1 MNRNYKVI
9 WNNAL
14 NCFTAVAEY
23 AKARGKS
30 SKSSVSSNA
39 RINTTSKHSST
50 GILRSSA
57 IGIGMMV
64 AGFGIQAN
72 AAPPVPLCVGMTSVE
87 CGINANANPYYAIAI
102 GKHAQADGV
111 LSTAVGTHARSKGVA
126 SSAFGAGAFATE
138 HGSVALGAGSRTD
151 SAATSEKVMT
161 VGGETYK
168 IAGNVLYHNN
178 TLMPGAQVSVG
189 SAGFERQIKNV
200 AGGKVSKTSTDAVN
214 GSQLHA
220 TNTTIN
226 RGIKFNVNDTHKKTF
241 ALGEEIKFDT
251 DANLTT
257 TPLSTND
264 GIKLALNDV
273 VNIGT
278 KNPVKIN
285 GKKGTVSGLTNTT
298 FDETKTYKNGLAATQ
313 EQLSQVNTDI
323 NTTINRGIKFNVND
337 THKKTFALGE
347 EIKFDTDANLT
358 TTPLSTNDGIKL
370 ALNDV
375 VNIGTKNPVKI
386 NGKKGTV
393 SGLTNTTFDETKT
406 YKNGLA
412 ATQEQLSQV
421 NTDINTTINRGIKFN
436 VNDTHKKTFALGEE
450 IKFDTDANLTTTP
463 LSTNDGIKLALND
476 VVNIG
481 TKNPVKING
490 KKGTVSG
497 LTNTTFDETKTY
509 KNGLAATQEQ
519 LSQVNSNIN
528 STIGQGLSFTGDNTN
543 VIVKRQLGETLS
555 IKGGATELT
564 DNNIG
569 VVADADGNLNVK
581 LAENIDLGE
590 NGRFMIGNT
599 LMNQD
604 GFTFISQGSVDKTVM
619 LSSSGLNNGGNKIIN
634 VAAGEDDMDAVNVE
648 QLNAV
653 KNSAD
658 TANKGWDISAQ
669 GGNVST
675 VKPTDTVDF
684 NSKDTNIAV
693 SKDASS
699 HDISFELNK
708 ELVIE
713 SVKAGD
719 SFLDTN
725 GLTIDG
731 GPTFTKTKVDVA
743 GNKITSVA
751 DGTVAADSKDA
762 VNGGQLHDV
771 VTSIEEGSIVINQK
785 IETNTTNI
793 QNNAD
798 KLTAGLNFGA
808 DNGNNINK
816 PIGDDSVLG
825 FVGGNNI
832 TTTTVG
838 SSIRFDLNGNINVDS
853 VTTGSVVA
861 GNTTINNNG
870 VTIAGGPS
878 MTVDGINA
886 GGKVITGV
894 ADGVKDTDAVN
905 RGQLNNQFD
914 TIDRLINSELA
925 NMDSKLD
932 DRVNSLGYRIDD
944 VEDDANAG
952 ISAAM
957 AMSSLPQAYIP
968 GKSMIGGGIA
978 SYNGESAVAIGVSRV
993 SDNGRWVMKING
1005 TADTQGNAGGAIGAG
1020 FHF

>member
-30 SKSSVSSNA
+30 SKSNVSSNA

-151 SAATSEKVMT
+151 SAATSEKAMT

-241 ALGEEIKFDT
+241 ALGEEIKLDT

-257 TPLSTND
+257 TPLSTGD
-264 GIKLALNDV
+264 GIKLALADV
-273 VNIGT
+273 VNVGT

-347 EIKFDTDANLT
+347 KIKLDTDANLT
-358 TTPLSTNDGIKL
+358 TTPLSTGDGIKL

-393 SGLTNTTFDETKT
+393 SGLTN
-406 YKNGLA
+406 
-412 ATQEQLSQV
+412 
-421 NTDINTTINRGIKFN
+421 I
-436 VNDTHKKTFALGEE
+436 
-450 IKFDTDANLTTTP
+450 
-463 LSTNDGIKLALND
+463 
-476 VVNIG
+476 
-481 TKNPVKING
+481 
-490 KKGTVSG
+490 
-497 LTNTTFDETKTY
+497 TFDETKTY

-528 STIGQGLSFTGDNTN
+528 STIGQGLSFTGDDTN

-564 DNNIG
+564 ENNIG

-684 NSKDTNIAV
+684 SSKDTNIAV

-708 ELVIE
+708 DLDLDSATFGNVVI
-713 SVKAGD
+713 SA
-719 SFLDTN
+719 N
-725 GLTIDG
+725 GLNNG
-731 GPTFTKTKVDVA
+731 
-743 GNKITSVA
+743 GNKITNVGN
-751 DGTVAADSKDA
+751 GTVAAGSSDAITGDQLNSTADSITNVIGGNA
-762 VNGGQLHDV
+762 VNNGGVITTTDIGGTGQNTIDGA
-771 VTSIEEGSIVINQK
+771 IGSIQQGVTNTNAQVT
-785 IETNTTNI
+785 TNTTNI
-793 QNNAD
+793 ANNTTNIATNTTNITNNTNRLD
-798 KLTAGLNFGA
+798 GGLNFGA

-853 VTTGSVVA
+853 VTTASVVA

-870 VTIAGGPS
+870 VTIVGGPS

-894 ADGVKDTDAVN
+894 ADGVNDTDAVN

-968 GKSMIGGGIA
+968 GKSMIGGSPSQILC
-978 SYNGESAVAIGVSRV
+978 NCHL
-993 SDNGRWVMKING
+993 D
-1005 TADTQGNAGGAIGAG
+1005 
-1020 FHF
+1020 

>member
-1 MNRNYKVI
+1 MNRNYKVM
-9 WNNAL
+9 WNEAL

-23 AKARGKS
+23 AKAQGKS
-30 SKSSVSSNA
+30 SSSSIISPSKGASDNMIGDTRDLCQNILYSSVV
-39 RINTTSKHSST
+39 TF
-50 GILRSSA
+50 GL
-57 IGIGMMV
+57 IGFTLGMSV
-64 AGFGIQAN
+64 QAN
-72 AAPPVPLCVGMTSVE
+72 AAVGVDNGIGLGTAASTSN
-87 CGINANANPYYAIAI
+87 CTDTTQANSGSNAENIAIGCSSSTAHGGLKIADRGNPYYTDNITNAALVDAADRNAYAPRGKDAGSVAIGTGSKTERALGIALGEYATTTEIAGIAVGVGALSKGNTAISIGRQSVATGDFSQAMGNVAAATGKGSLAIGHSTQATGYRAIAI
-102 GKHAQADGV
+102 GASDIEESSESYGQSGANYQSIDQTKASAKDSIALGSGAQA
-111 LSTAVGTHARSKGVA
+111 T
-126 SSAFGAGAFATE
+126 FEGA
-138 HGSVALGAGSRTD
+138 VALGQGSTT
-151 SAATSEKVMT
+151 AIGATSETAMT
-161 VGGETYK
+161 IGSKTYD
-168 IAGNVLYHNN
+168 IAGNVLDGSNN
-178 TLMPGAQVSVG
+178 LRAGAQVSVG
-189 SAGFERQIKNV
+189 SVGSERQIKNV
-200 AGGKVSKTSTDAVN
+200 AGGRVDANSTDAIN
-214 GSQLHA
+214 GSQLFA
-220 TNTTIN
+220 TNTTI
-226 RGIKFNVNDTHKKTF
+226 
-241 ALGEEIKFDT
+241 
-251 DANLTT
+251 
-257 TPLSTND
+257 
-264 GIKLALNDV
+264 
-273 VNIGT
+273 
-278 KNPVKIN
+278 
-285 GKKGTVSGLTNTT
+285 
-298 FDETKTYKNGLAATQ
+298 
-313 EQLSQVNTDI
+313 
-323 NTTINRGIKFNVND
+323 
-337 THKKTFALGE
+337 
-347 EIKFDTDANLT
+347 
-358 TTPLSTNDGIKL
+358 
-370 ALNDV
+370 
-375 VNIGTKNPVKI
+375 
-386 NGKKGTV
+386 
-393 SGLTNTTFDETKT
+393 
-406 YKNGLA
+406 
-412 ATQEQLSQV
+412 
-421 NTDINTTINRGIKFN
+421 
-436 VNDTHKKTFALGEE
+436 
-450 IKFDTDANLTTTP
+450 
-463 LSTNDGIKLALND
+463 
-476 VVNIG
+476 
-481 TKNPVKING
+481 
-490 KKGTVSG
+490 
-497 LTNTTFDETKTY
+497 
-509 KNGLAATQEQ
+509 
-519 LSQVNSNIN
+519 
-528 STIGQGLSFTGDNTN
+528 GQGLNFTGDDTT
-543 VIVKRQLGETLS
+543 VIVNRELGNTLS

-564 DNNIG
+564 ENNIG
-569 VVADADGNLNVK
+569 VVADEDGNLNIK

-684 NSKDTNIAV
+684 SSKDTNIAV

-708 ELVIE
+708 DLGLDSATFGNVVI
-713 SVKAGD
+713 SA
-719 SFLDTN
+719 N
-725 GLTIDG
+725 GLNNG
-731 GPTFTKTKVDVA
+731 
-743 GNKITSVA
+743 GNKITNVGN
-751 DGTVAADSKDA
+751 GTVAAGSSDAITGDQLNSTADSITNVIGGNA
-762 VNGGQLHDV
+762 VNNGGVITTTDIGGTGQNTIDGA
-771 VTSIEEGSIVINQK
+771 IGSIQQGVTNTNAQVT
-785 IETNTTNI
+785 TNTTNI
-793 QNNAD
+793 ANNTTNIATNTTNITNNTNRLD
-798 KLTAGLNFGA
+798 GGLNFGA

-853 VTTGSVVA
+853 VTTASVVA

-894 ADGVKDTDAVN
+894 ADGVNDTDAVN
-905 RGQLNNQFD
+905 RSQLNNQFD

>member
-241 ALGEEIKFDT
+241 ALGEEIKLDT

-278 KNPVKIN
+278 AQPITID
-285 GKKGTVSGLTNTT
+285 GTEGTISGLTNTT
-298 FDETKTYKNGLAATQ
+298 FDQDMAYQGGQAATQ
-313 EQLSQVNTDI
+313 EQLSQVNTNI
-323 NTTINRGIKFNVND
+323 STTIDK
-337 THKKTFALGE
+337 
-347 EIKFDTDANLT
+347 
-358 TTPLSTNDGIKL
+358 
-370 ALNDV
+370 
-375 VNIGTKNPVKI
+375 
-386 NGKKGTV
+386 
-393 SGLTNTTFDETKT
+393 
-406 YKNGLA
+406 
-412 ATQEQLSQV
+412 
-421 NTDINTTINRGIKFN
+421 
-436 VNDTHKKTFALGEE
+436 
-450 IKFDTDANLTTTP
+450 
-463 LSTNDGIKLALND
+463 
-476 VVNIG
+476 
-481 TKNPVKING
+481 
-490 KKGTVSG
+490 
-497 LTNTTFDETKTY
+497 
-509 KNGLAATQEQ
+509 
-519 LSQVNSNIN
+519 
-528 STIGQGLSFTGDNTN
+528 GLSFTGDDTT
-543 VIVKRQLGETLS
+543 VIVKRQLGDTLS

-569 VVADADGNLNVK
+569 VVADEDGNLNVK

-658 TANKGWDISAQ
+658 IANKGWDISAQ

-684 NSKDTNIAV
+684 SSKDTNIAV

-708 ELVIE
+708 DLGLDSATFGNVVI
-713 SVKAGD
+713 SA
-719 SFLDTN
+719 N
-725 GLTIDG
+725 GLNNG
-731 GPTFTKTKVDVA
+731 
-743 GNKITSVA
+743 GNKITNVGN
-751 DGTVAADSKDA
+751 GTVAAGSSDAITGDQLNSTADSITNVIGGNA
-762 VNGGQLHDV
+762 VNNGGVITTTDIGGTGQNTIDGA
-771 VTSIEEGSIVINQK
+771 IGSIQQGVTNTNAQVT
-785 IETNTTNI
+785 TNTTNI
-793 QNNAD
+793 ANNTTNIATNTTNITNNTNRLD
-798 KLTAGLNFGA
+798 GGLNFGA

-832 TTTTVG
+832 TTTAAG
-838 SSIRFDLNGNINVDS
+838 SSIKIDLNGNINVDR

-861 GNTTINNNG
+861 GNTTVNNDG
-870 VTIAGGPS
+870 VTITGGPKMTVDGFYAGNVETSPS
-878 MTVDGINA
+878 MTANGINA
-886 GGKVITGV
+886 GGNRITKV
-894 ADGVKDTDAVN
+894 ADGRELDDAVN
-905 RGQLNNQFD
+905 VGQLSDLNKRINNN
-914 TIDRLINSELA
+914 IN
-925 NMDSKLD
+925 D
-932 DRVNSLGYRIDD
+932 LGYKIGE